1 MFEAVVTK
9 NTNSEKVSWDNLK
22 EVIKTR
28 NINLVVSAS
37 EGWFKENPG
46 MKNTDLEKKL
56 REENLELYLIADKKP
71 PDDLQTVTNY
81 TPEFEKCPYMLVFC
95 CRPKEPALKELKMHS
110 DSYEEN
116 FKNLDQAGTLIQKS
130 ETLPKKSDFKK
141 KDFEQETLLEKL
153 QHNEIK
159 IKYNKIEKEDY
170 EKQFL
175 KDMHTFK
182 EQYKVEATEKL
193 FGMAPDGSGVWAMTH
208 GNMIISKVGF
218 MIGFNK
224 EQVQQ
229 LKYVNLQ
236 DKTEWTGFIEK

>member
-37 EGWFKENPG
+37 EGWFKENPS

-95 CRPKEPALKELKMHS
+95 CRPKEAALKELKMHS

-116 FKNLDQAGTLIQKS
+116 FKILDQVGTLIQKS
-130 ETLPKKSDFKK
+130 ETLPKN
-141 KDFEQETLLEKL
+141 QTLKRKILNRKRYLKNYNIMKL
-153 QHNEIK
+153 KLNIIK
-159 IKYNKIEKEDY
+159 
-170 EKQFL
+170 
-175 KDMHTFK
+175 
-182 EQYKVEATEKL
+182 
-193 FGMAPDGSGVWAMTH
+193 
-208 GNMIISKVGF
+208 
-218 MIGFNK
+218 
-224 EQVQQ
+224 
-229 LKYVNLQ
+229 
-236 DKTEWTGFIEK
+236 